1 LVPPVTA
8 IGAMFALAYA
18 YSGSIVTSFLA
29 HFIFNFFALGAG
41 IAEYS

>member
-1 LVPPVTA
+1 
-8 IGAMFALAYA
+8 MFAWAYA

-29 HFIFNFFALGAG
+29 HFLFNLFALGAG